1 MDACF
6 EVHASDAAGRIGE
19 LTVPRNETT
28 VETPALLP
36 VVNPNFD
43 TLAPATLASAF
54 DAQIIITNAYI
65 IHEDDTLRQ
74 QAREEGLHDLLGF
87 PGPIMTDSGA
97 FQLAEYGDIDVD
109 TEEILAFQDAIGADI
124 GTPVDIPTPPD
135 VEREQ
140 AEADLATTRERLA
153 TASRL
158 DTGDMLVTAPIQG
171 STVPALRE
179 RAGAHAA
186 DTGLDVF
193 PIGAMVPL
201 LRDYR
206 FADIVDLVVAAK
218 RGLGPAGPVHLFG
231 AGHPMMFALAAA
243 MGCDLFDSAAYAL
256 YAREDRYLTVE
267 GTRQL
272 EDLEYLPCAC
282 PVCTR
287 HTPTTLR
294 ELDADA
300 REEALARHNLHVS
313 YAELRRVKQAIR
325 TGRLL
330 ELVESRARAHPA
342 MLSGYRTLLA
352 HVEFLEAHDPV
363 SKAPLFYTSTESA
376 DRPEV
381 YRHHQRLKRLN
392 VGDTVLLTQGDP
404 HEGYET
410 CWSLRP
416 PFGPVPPELAE
427 TYPLNAELPD
437 RIDRRAREQAIEG
450 VCHLADANPEAAITV
465 AHDGWAASVLDR
477 LPADVD
483 THDLQADR

>member
-1 MDACF
+1 MDVRF
-6 EVHASDAAGRIGE
+6 EVRARDAAGRIGE
-19 LTVPRNETT
+19 LTVPRNGSTI
-28 VETPALLP
+28 ETPALLP
-36 VVNPNFD
+36 VVNPNYD

-54 DAQIIITNAYI
+54 DAQSIITNAYI
-65 IHEDDTLRQ
+65 IHEDDTLRER
-74 QAREEGLHDLLGF
+74 AREEGLHDLLGF

-97 FQLAEYGDIDVD
+97 FQLAEYGDIDVS
-109 TEEILAFQDAIGADI
+109 TAEILAFQDAIGADI

-135 VEREQ
+135 VDRER
-140 AEADLATTRERLA
+140 AEAELATTRERLEA
-153 TASRL
+153 AAAR

-186 DTGLDVF
+186 DTGLDIF

-272 EDLEYLPCAC
+272 EDLASLPCAC

-287 HTPTTLR
+287 HTPASLR
-294 ELDADA
+294 ELDAAA

-325 TGRLL
+325 AGRLL
-330 ELVESRARAHPA
+330 ELLDSRARAHPR
-342 MLSGYRTLLA
+342 MRSGYRRLLE
-352 HVEFLEAHDPV
+352 HGDFLETHDPV

-381 YRHHQRLKRLN
+381 TRHHRRLERLS

-404 HEGYET
+404 HGGYDT

-416 PFGPVPPELAE
+416 PFGPVPPALAE

-437 RIDRRAREQAIEG
+437 RLDRRARERAVEG
-450 VCHLADANPEAAITV
+450 VRRLAEANPETAITV
-465 AHDGWAASVLDR
+465 AHDGWADAVLAG
-477 LPADVD
+477 LPDAVE
-483 THDLQADR
+483 TYDLRADR